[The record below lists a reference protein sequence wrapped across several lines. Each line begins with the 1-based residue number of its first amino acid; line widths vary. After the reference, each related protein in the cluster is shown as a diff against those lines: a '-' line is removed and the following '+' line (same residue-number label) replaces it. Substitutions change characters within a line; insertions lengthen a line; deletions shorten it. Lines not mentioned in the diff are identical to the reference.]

1 MTLQSL
7 RTEYEI
13 NDVVLLESLGSGIPR
28 ILSAYGEVCFR
39 FTDNFIRI
47 TFPVY
52 DHASDSSTTQVCLN
66 LAPSSPQVQKIIE
79 KATIEYMTI
88 KQLTELCGFKDP
100 KHFRE
105 DYMYA
110 ALEEGAIERLYPD
123 TPNHPKQKYRLT
135 EAALAWKKSLG
146 E

>member
-28 ILSAYGEVCFR
+28 ILSAYGEDCFR

-52 DHASDSSTTQVCLN
+52 DHASDSSTTQVRPKSALT
-66 LAPSSPQVQKIIE
+66 SPQVR
-79 KATIEYMTI
+79 
-88 KQLTELCGFKDP
+88 P
-100 KHFRE
+100 KF
-105 DYMYA
+105 
-110 ALEEGAIERLYPD
+110 
-123 TPNHPKQKYRLT
+123 
-135 EAALAWKKSLG
+135 KKSLKKRQ
-146 E
+146 

>member
-1 MTLQSL
+1 
-7 RTEYEI
+7 
-13 NDVVLLESLGSGIPR
+13 
-28 ILSAYGEVCFR
+28 
-39 FTDNFIRI
+39 
-47 TFPVY
+47 
-52 DHASDSSTTQVCLN
+52 
-66 LAPSSPQVQKIIE
+66 
-79 KATIEYMTI
+79 MTI

-135 EAALAWKKSLG
+135 EAALAWKKVWENKTTKIIFFRTTASVKNQDFTSISSHPSTFIHPRLLKAWMDKLTDNG
-146 E
+146 YRKKNYLQY